1 MSSPTRTTGTGTEPT
16 PARHLGELGVLLLEA
31 GLSVTDVRASLE
43 SVPAAGRGAGG
54 DLAFAVLPDSVIVT
68 DDTGT
73 VTMVRSGKSGLSF
86 RQAAHASRLLHE
98 TVAAAVSLSQL
109 PARIAQVR
117 AMTRPHPVTSWAVGS
132 ALIAGGLAVVFRCP
146 WWSILVAA
154 AVGALVGV
162 VASILDRTRDGVS
175 IVPFVTAFLSTVL
188 VGVVGTALDLGPV
201 PLFAVC
207 APVAILV
214 PGAVITNALLELTS
228 TDIVTGSARLLY
240 GLIMLGF
247 MTAGISAGAH
257 VTGLRID
264 PDSAA
269 LIGQIGAA
277 AGTSGW
283 QALPPLWMS
292 WVGVVVLALGIG
304 IAFGAGRRLTLLG
317 VAVMTGTY
325 AVLTVATPV
334 IGGVAATGLAAGVL
348 FVTARILESLTV
360 AVPATVSFQPAF
372 LLLVPGTVGLVAVAA
387 FDTAALH
394 STPATFVSLCIGT
407 KIGALVAE
415 VLVRPRRSPAGF
427 GAVD

>member
-1 MSSPTRTTGTGTEPT
+1 MHSPTRGAGPGSDPTT
-16 PARHLGELGVLLLEA
+16 ARQLGELGVLLLDA

-43 SVPAAGRGAGG
+43 SVPAAGRRGGG

-68 DDTGT
+68 DDTGA
-73 VTMVRSGKSGLSF
+73 VTMLRSGGAGLSF
-86 RQAAHASRLLHE
+86 RQAAHASRLLHHI
-98 TVAAAVSLSQL
+98 VAAAVPLSQL

-117 AMTRPHPVTSWAVGS
+117 AMTRPYPLTSWAVGS
-132 ALIAGGLAVVFRCP
+132 ALIAGGLALVFRCP
-146 WWSILVAA
+146 WWSILAAA

-162 VASILDRTRDGVS
+162 VTSILDRARDGVA
-175 IVPFVTAFLSTVL
+175 IVPFVSAFLSTVL
-188 VGVVGTALDLGPV
+188 VGVVGTVLDLGPV

-228 TDIVTGSARLLY
+228 TDIVTGSSRLLY

-247 MTAGISAGAH
+247 MTAGITAGAQ

-269 LIGQIGAA
+269 LLGEIGSVD
-277 AGTSGW
+277 GTGGW
-283 QALPPLWMS
+283 LALPPLWMS

-304 IAFGAGRRLTLLG
+304 VAFGAGLRLTLLG

-325 AVLTVATPV
+325 AVLVGATPL

-348 FVTARILESLTV
+348 FVTARILENLTV

-372 LLLVPGTVGLVAVAA
+372 LLLVPGTVGLVALAA
-387 FDTAALH
+387 FDAAALH

-407 KIGALVAE
+407 KIGALAAE
-415 VLVRPRRSPAGF
+415 VVVRPRRPQAGPA
-427 GAVD
+427 ATP